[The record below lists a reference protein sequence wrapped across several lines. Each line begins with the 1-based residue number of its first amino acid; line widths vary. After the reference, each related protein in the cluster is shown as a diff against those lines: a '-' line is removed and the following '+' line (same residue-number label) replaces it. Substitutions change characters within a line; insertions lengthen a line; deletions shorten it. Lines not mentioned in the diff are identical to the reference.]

1 MKKEYFN
8 YLRGG
13 AWLLFALL
21 VGLPNM
27 MAAAGQTDELV
38 ITKDVRYEDEVNVK
52 KLIIRDNS
60 EEPTD
65 RIDIYLENNSTVETI
80 TVESG
85 NAEIFFSGAEG
96 VEYNLGSITVAQ
108 GAELTL
114 SLGFPRQM
122 NIGSVTNNGRFID
135 LTGSVQKVGGT
146 HSFEIQQAEGY
157 SKMGTLGIHSEI
169 KKETLDPEM
178 EVSLQKKEGE
188 NWKDDEAIK
197 DALAEHIAFSVSES
211 GTYRLKWVYKDD
223 KNNGYAELY
232 SKEIN
237 LLQITGNETLK
248 DVHYNAIALNN
259 GNITEATKV
268 SMDNVHADPCTIE
281 ENAAGFSVGLYSNL
295 ELTLTGTNSELGILR
310 NHGTMVLKQEGD
322 AQLENTTIY
331 NEGTFTDETGNK
343 GMILGPAGL
352 WIQEIKPNADITAP
366 DGTQLKSISF
376 QYAIK
381 SFYKK
386 IIVETYRNGQWMNYD
401 EIKGGESENENPE
414 LRSTQGDET
423 EKWTLRASYVFT
435 TAIKGTYR
443 FKIETTND
451 KNTPTCKTIWYSQ
464 PYELIASE
472 FEINND
478 QLALGEANNTTVIPS
493 LLITAGKDGS
503 EKDATLENIEISE
516 HAVETPSV
524 NVEEG
529 AKVNLTL
536 KGTNDLGSIQL
547 AKGSTMTLKPE
558 TTGDE
563 NMSDKLFISSVRNG
577 GSFTD
582 ETATVSSV
590 KDLENHTM
598 IEFTDTIIYQVGD
611 AISVT
616 LRAVGNSSTGG
627 YLLLGDHTIEKFGG
641 SGWEDAQSK
650 PQLRAGETAENPNQS
665 AESVLNLT
673 TTEIGIYRMKVTS
686 TDIEDKAHNAT
697 LYFMFEIADLEDEL
711 TIKTIDG
718 TTTSIDGTSEEYKN
732 ANMLIFGKDEGTAS
746 PVEVTLNNV
755 QLKEAGGY
763 EEYTSSVVAKKQNYE
778 LTLNGTN
785 DLATF
790 FVEEGAT
797 ATLKRGDSF
806 ESLNATVYNAGKF
819 TDETGTIQKVVDSK
833 GLTMVDITGYELPAW
848 NGYILKVN
856 FDFFFGNYEVISVD
870 KALEH
875 LVDGEW
881 VAYHNS
887 VMRSAEGTSEW
898 SDPQSGEI
906 AYTYTGLEEG
916 KYRVK
921 VYAEEW
927 ITGIEGGSKENPH
940 AVTLYHYFTISEP
953 APEPTYYGITLPSVE
968 GATTSPA
975 AGTYWEYEGSS
986 FSFSLTLDP
995 AYDQSKP
1002 EVKANGQVVTPS
1014 ENGTY
1019 TIANISE
1026 DVTIT
1031 IEGIAENTPTGN
1043 AEVDDD
1049 SVKVWGADGI
1059 LHLYTPVKA
1068 KVWVYT
1074 LNGVLVRAVDEVIGN
1089 QTISLAGGSYIIV
1102 IDDQKYKL
1110 RF

>member
-1 MKKEYFN
+1 MSFSKK
-8 YLRGG
+8 
-13 AWLLFALL
+13 AI
-21 VGLPNM
+21 V
-27 MAAAGQTDELV
+27 
-38 ITKDVRYEDEVNVK
+38 EV
-52 KLIIRDNS
+52 
-60 EEPTD
+60 
-65 RIDIYLENNSTVETI
+65 
-80 TVESG
+80 
-85 NAEIFFSGAEG
+85 
-96 VEYNLGSITVAQ
+96 
-108 GAELTL
+108 
-114 SLGFPRQM
+114 
-122 NIGSVTNNGRFID
+122 
-135 LTGSVQKVGGT
+135 
-146 HSFEIQQAEGY
+146 
-157 SKMGTLGIHSEI
+157 
-169 KKETLDPEM
+169 
-178 EVSLQKKEGE
+178 
-188 NWKDDEAIK
+188 
-197 DALAEHIAFSVSES
+197 
-211 GTYRLKWVYKDD
+211 
-223 KNNGYAELY
+223 
-232 SKEIN
+232 
-237 LLQITGNETLK
+237 LK
-248 DVHYNAIALNN
+248 DN
-259 GNITEATKV
+259 
-268 SMDNVHADPCTIE
+268 
-281 ENAAGFSVGLYSNL
+281 
-295 ELTLTGTNSELGILR
+295 
-310 NHGTMVLKQEGD
+310 
-322 AQLENTTIY
+322 
-331 NEGTFTDETGNK
+331 
-343 GMILGPAGL
+343 
-352 WIQEIKPNADITAP
+352 
-366 DGTQLKSISF
+366 
-376 QYAIK
+376 
-381 SFYKK
+381 
-386 IIVETYRNGQWMNYD
+386 QWVNYD
-401 EIKGGESENENPE
+401 EIRGSEVENENSA
-414 LRSTQGDET
+414 LSLADEGG
-423 EKWTLRASYVFT
+423 EENWPSNLYFKFA
-435 TAIKGTYR
+435 TAQEGTYR
-443 FKIETTND
+443 FKIQTTN
-451 KNTPTCKTIWYSQ
+451 KACVTTWYSQ

-478 QLALGEANNTTVIPS
+478 QLALGEASNTTVIPS

-503 EKDATLENIEISE
+503 ERDATLENIEISE
-516 HAVETPSV
+516 HAVEIPSV

-590 KDLENHTM
+590 KDLSNHTM

-616 LRAVGNSSTGG
+616 LRAVGNSSTGD
-627 YLLLGDHTIEKFGG
+627 YLPLGDPKREKLVNGK
-641 SGWEDAQSK
+641 WVDALSQL
-650 PQLRAGETAENPNQS
+650 QLRAGETAENPNQS
-665 AESVLNLT
+665 AEAVLNLT
-673 TTEIGIYRMKVTS
+673 TTETGIYRMKVTS
-686 TDIEDKAHNAT
+686 TDIEDEAHNAT
-697 LYFMFEIADLEDEL
+697 LYFMFEIANLEDEL
-711 TIKTIDG
+711 TIKTIDE

-732 ANMLIFGKDEGTAS
+732 ANMLIFVKGEGTAS

-755 QLKEAGGY
+755 QLKEAEGY
-763 EEYTSSVVAKKQNYE
+763 EEYTSSLFTEGSYE
-778 LTLNGTN
+778 ITLNGENKLGELNIFENASVTLQKG
-785 DLATF
+785 DQFDKL
-790 FVEEGAT
+790 T
-797 ATLKRGDSF
+797 AMVR
-806 ESLNATVYNAGKF
+806 NAGKF
-819 TDETGTIQKVVDSK
+819 TDETGTIQNVVDSK
-833 GLTMVDITGYELPAW
+833 GLTMVDITGYEFPAW

-856 FDFFFGNYEVISVD
+856 FDFFFGNYEVIPED
-870 KALEH
+870 EALEH

-887 VMRSAEGTSEW
+887 VMRSAEGTPEW
-898 SDPQSGEI
+898 SAPQSGEI

-927 ITGIEGGSKENPH
+927 ITGIEEGSKENPH

-1014 ENGTY
+1014 DNGTY